1 MERAVHERH
10 RERRPEH
17 GSDAY
22 IAERPA
28 HRDAAEPTPPSDHEQ
43 LVMHLERDQLVAATF
58 TPVPRARLSPRVQI
72 ALWLLRAFAIVI
84 GTMVI
89 YTFIARL

>member
-10 RERRPEH
+10 RERRPDH
-17 GSDAY
+17 GSDVY
-22 IAERPA
+22 IAEPPA
-28 HRDAAEPTPPSDHEQ
+28 DREAVEPTTPSEHEQ

-58 TPVPRARLSPRVQI
+58 MRVPRARLSPRVQI
-72 ALWLLRAFAIVI
+72 ALWLLRAFAIVV
-84 GTMVI
+84 GTLVI

>member
-1 MERAVHERH
+1 MERALHERR

-17 GSDAY
+17 AIAAY
-22 IAERPA
+22 SVERPA
-28 HRDAAEPTPPSDHEQ
+28 PRDAAELTTPSEHEQ

-58 TPVPRARLSPRVQI
+58 TPVPRARLSPRLQI